1 MSDRNNKRLNDDIPL
16 LKPDMVTMEYINAL
30 KKDILKKE
38 IFRVVISWAVLALLA
53 AKVEEY
59 QNLITM
65 VVGDYHYVQYFI
77 VAVGLFALLFVL
89 YRLKQMKGDEE
100 EYGFVDGAVISSR
113 KKIFSFKS
121 GIDIRQEYIDIMS
134 DYGNIYRNIPVFWHY
149 SLFLS
154 KDVSKIL
161 NVRLMPGDS
170 VRIIRINS
178 KTVYAVDLRHEFV
191 PAKRKEKDGF

>member
-65 VVGDYHYVQYFI
+65 VVGDYHYVQYLVNIFI
-77 VAVGLFALLFVL
+77 
-89 YRLKQMKGDEE
+89 
-100 EYGFVDGAVISSR
+100 
-113 KKIFSFKS
+113 
-121 GIDIRQEYIDIMS
+121 IML
-134 DYGNIYRNIPVFWHY
+134 DMN
-149 SLFLS
+149 
-154 KDVSKIL
+154 
-161 NVRLMPGDS
+161 
-170 VRIIRINS
+170 
-178 KTVYAVDLRHEFV
+178 
-191 PAKRKEKDGF
+191 